1 MRRPL
6 FLVTIEMYS
15 IWCSI
20 CIVFLVLLLIFLI
33 LLISELLSPPQVTF
47 QLLHNY
53 IFIICD

>member
-20 CIVFLVLLLIFLI
+20 CIVFFGAIINISYIVNFWA
-33 LLISELLSPPQVTF
+33 LISTTSYFSTSS
-47 QLLHNY
+47 
-53 IFIICD
+53 